1 MTVLPVVSSQEARR
15 HARRLVLKHPGE
27 LATVLGLH
35 GLSTACGLTAPRLL
49 GDLVEDVRVGIDSVS
64 TAAVL
69 ILAFVLAQSLLLGL
83 AVSSTARLSE
93 KVVAELREE
102 FLDDLLRLPLARV
115 EEAGVGDV
123 LTRSTRDV
131 DALAR
136 VARYALPSTLVAL
149 TTIATTVGALLLTGW
164 LMVVPV
170 LLLVPVL
177 WPVTRWYLGRAREG
191 YLRERTSYAQT
202 AETLA
207 ETVAGARTVEA
218 LSRVPQRTARM
229 DQAVEKTYGAQR
241 HTLWLRSVFLPVTDT
256 AIALP
261 TVLTV
266 VLGGLAYDQGWVSLA
281 GVTAATLYTQQ
292 LTGQI
297 DILLFWQDKLQVGGA
312 SLARLLGVRQEAD
325 PEHAAAAPERAAAHR
340 DLRLSGAGFAYTDGQ
355 EVLRDI
361 DLTIRQGERVA
372 VVGPSGAGKTTLV
385 RLLTGTD
392 RPSSGTVTVG
402 DVPLADI
409 PRSTLRAEIALVTQD
424 HHIFRGTLRD
434 NLLLAAPEADEKE
447 LRAALEAVGAWDWAC
462 ETGLDASLQGPGAEL
477 APDRAQQLSLARLLL
492 SDPHTLVLD
501 EATSLLSPR
510 SARDVERSLAAV
522 TAGRTVISV
531 AHRLHTAHDADRV
544 LVMDGGRIVEDG
556 SHTELLRKD
565 GAYAALW
572 RSWHGAGV

>member
-15 HARRLVLKHPGE
+15 HARRLVLKYPGE

-35 GLSTACGLTAPRLL
+35 GLSTACGLTAPHLL
-49 GDLVEDVRVGIDSVS
+49 GGLVEDVRSGIDSVS
-64 TAAVL
+64 TAALL
-69 ILAFVLAQSLLLGL
+69 ILGFVLAQSLLLGL

-102 FLDDLLRLPLARV
+102 FLEDLLRLPLARV

-191 YLRERTSYAQT
+191 YLRERTTYAQA
-202 AETLA
+202 AETLT
-207 ETVAGARTVEA
+207 ETVTGARTVEA
-218 LSRVPQRTARM
+218 LRLVPRRTERM
-229 DQAVEKTYGAQR
+229 DRAVAETYGAQR

-261 TVLTV
+261 TVATV
-266 VLGGLAYDQGWVSLA
+266 ILGGLAYDQGWVSLA

-325 PEHAAAAPERAAAHR
+325 PRPAATGSGERAPG
-340 DLRLSGAGFAYTDGQ
+340 DLDLELRGASFSYTDGRD
-355 EVLRDI
+355 VLHSL

-372 VVGPSGAGKTTLV
+372 VVGPSGAGKTTLG

-392 RPSSGTVTVG
+392 LPRAGTVTVG
-402 DVPLADI
+402 GVPLADI
-409 PRSTLRAEIALVTQD
+409 PRSTLRADIALVTQD
-424 HHIFRGTLRD
+424 HHIFRGSVRD
-434 NLLLAAPEADEKE
+434 NLLLASPAAGEER
-447 LRAALEAVGAWDWAC
+447 LREALEAVGAWGWAS
-462 ETGLDASLQGPGAEL
+462 ELGLDTPLQGAGGDL

-510 SARDVERSLAAV
+510 SARDVERSMAAV
-522 TAGRTVISV
+522 TAGRTVVSI

-544 LVMDGGRIVEDG
+544 LVMEAGRIVEDG
-556 SHTELLRKD
+556 SHTELLEKD

-572 RSWHGAGV
+572 RSWHATA